1 MAMGTGRRLEA
12 VSLLWSDNVLY
23 GTLDSLTLI
32 AKYHGLRLKM
42 LAVECPKWDE
52 EVLHAVCTLFPDLR
66 RLKLTYWTQ
75 GPDEVRSQRCV
86 F

>member
-1 MAMGTGRRLEA
+1 M
-12 VSLLWSDNVLY
+12 SLLWSDNVLY

-32 AKYHGLRLKM
+32 AKYHGSRLKM

-75 GPDEVRSQRCV
+75 GPSEVRSQPYAL
-86 F
+86 